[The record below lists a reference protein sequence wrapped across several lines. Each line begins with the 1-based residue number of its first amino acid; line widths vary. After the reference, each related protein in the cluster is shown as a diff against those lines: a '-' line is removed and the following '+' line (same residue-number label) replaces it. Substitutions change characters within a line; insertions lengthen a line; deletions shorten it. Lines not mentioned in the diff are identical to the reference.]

1 MWKGLQFETL
11 STASSVKYS
20 GDAYVCG
27 TLAFNEDLIADRS
40 NTVNGEIERV
50 LRFSQ
55 FCQKD
60 TGHFNDQQDNDKTG
74 K

>member
-11 STASSVKYS
+11 STASSAKYS

-40 NTVNGEIERV
+40 NTVNGEM
-50 LRFSQ
+50 
-55 FCQKD
+55 
-60 TGHFNDQQDNDKTG
+60 
-74 K
+74 